1 MQTRIAVLGSRNF
14 IDRLKLLEQEIPSIR
29 LDYYQYHT
37 PKEAKELLKIIK
49 PCDAVFFSGSL
60 PYLYTKQ
67 ERELLPVPSY
77 YLKQDG
83 TSVATTLLATCSTPI
98 QHISMD
104 LIEPALVDSVLQDI
118 NRTAS
123 VPFLMKVDPAFSL
136 EELTSFHIN
145 LQKAKKTK
153 LAITSVHAVYEALVQ
168 KGIPV
173 VRMIDPK
180 NSILKSLEETRSL
193 ALLTKSEAAKIAVC
207 SISLTEPDVNT
218 ETGLKQITDSID
230 ASIVKADDLLYL
242 LFTTQG
248 KVQQALSH
256 DKVTSWLE
264 LFSTPIRIAFGY
276 GTTAIEASENAKDA
290 LAHAT
295 ENTVFLMNEKK
306 QLSGPLYQEETKI
319 NLRTD
324 DPRLVLLAKETTL
337 SPANLSKIMLFS
349 RLHHSVAFTAH
360 DLEIFLK
367 VSRRT
372 TERILKKLVNQ
383 GYASIVGEEMT
394 YQQGRP
400 RAVYEFNF
408 PTYQ

>member
-1 MQTRIAVLGSRNF
+1 MQTRIAVLGSENF
-14 IDRLKLLEQEIPSIR
+14 INRLKLFEQEIPSIR

-37 PKEAKELLKIIK
+37 PKEARTLLKNIK

-60 PYLYTKQ
+60 PYLYAKQ
-67 ERELLPVPSY
+67 EREMLPVPSY

-83 TSVATTLLATCSTPI
+83 TSVATTLLATCRTPI
-98 QHISMD
+98 QQISMD
-104 LIEPALVDSVLQDI
+104 LIEPTLVESVLQDI
-118 NRTAS
+118 NQTDS
-123 VPFLMKVDPAFSL
+123 VPFLKQIDPAFSL
-136 EELTSFHIN
+136 EEVVFFHIN
-145 LQKAKKTK
+145 LQRTGKTK
-153 LAITSVHAVYEALVQ
+153 LAITSVHAVHEVLVQ
-168 KGIPV
+168 RGVPV

-180 NSILKSLEETRSL
+180 NSILKSIEETKTL
-193 ALLTKSEAAKIAVC
+193 ALLAKSEAAKIAVC
-207 SISLTEPDVNT
+207 SISLTEQDLHT
-218 ETGLKQITDSID
+218 TATLKSIADSID
-230 ASIVKADDLLYL
+230 ASLVKTDDLLYL

-248 KVQQALSH
+248 KVQQALESN
-256 DKVTSWLE
+256 KVNGWLKF
-264 LFSTPIRIAFGY
+264 FSTPIRIAFGY
-276 GTTAIEASENAKDA
+276 GTTAIEASENAKGA

-306 QLSGPLYQEETKI
+306 QLTSPLFQEETKI
-319 NLRTD
+319 NLRTSN
-324 DPRLVLLAKETTL
+324 PRLLVLAKETTL
-337 SPANLSKIMLFS
+337 SPANLSKIMEFS

-372 TERILKKLVNQ
+372 TERILKKLLNH

-400 RAVYEFNF
+400 RAIYEFNF

>member
-1 MQTRIAVLGSRNF
+1 MQTRIAVLGSENF
-14 IDRLKLLEQEIPSIR
+14 INRLKLFEQEIPSIR

-37 PKEAKELLKIIK
+37 PKEAKELLKNIK

-60 PYLYTKQ
+60 PYLYAKQ
-67 ERELLPVPSY
+67 EREMLPVPSY

-83 TSVATTLLATCSTPI
+83 TSVATTLLATCNTPI
-98 QHISMD
+98 QQISMD
-104 LIEPALVDSVLQDI
+104 LIEPALVESVLQDI
-118 NRTAS
+118 NQTDS
-123 VPFLMKVDPAFSL
+123 VPFLKQIDPAFSL
-136 EELTSFHIN
+136 DEVVSFHIN
-145 LQKAKKTK
+145 LQRTGKTK
-153 LAITSVHAVYEALVQ
+153 LAITSVHAVYETLVQ
-168 KGIPV
+168 RGIPV

-207 SISLTEPDVNT
+207 SISLTEQDMNT
-218 ETGLKQITDSID
+218 ASALQRITDSID

-248 KVQQALSH
+248 KVQQALEH
-256 DKVTSWLE
+256 NKVNNWLE

-276 GTTAIEASENAKDA
+276 GTTAIEASANAKDA
-290 LAHAT
+290 LAHAK

-306 QLSGPLYQEETKI
+306 QLTSPLFQEETKI
-319 NLRTD
+319 NLRTS
-324 DPRLVLLAKETTL
+324 DPRLMVLAKETTL

-372 TERILKKLVNQ
+372 TERILKKLLNH

-400 RAVYEFNF
+400 RAIYEFNF

>member
-14 IDRLKLLEQEIPSIR
+14 IDRLKLFEQEIPSIR

-37 PKEAKELLKIIK
+37 PKEAKELLKNIK

-60 PYLYTKQ
+60 PYLYAEQ

-83 TSVATTLLATCSTPI
+83 TSVATTLLATCNTPI
-98 QHISMD
+98 QQISMD
-104 LIEPALVDSVLQDI
+104 LIEPALVESVLQDI
-118 NRTAS
+118 NQTDS
-123 VPFLMKVDPAFSL
+123 VPFLKQIDPAFSL
-136 EELTSFHIN
+136 DEVVSFHIN
-145 LQKAKKTK
+145 LQRKEKTK
-153 LAITSVHAVYEALVQ
+153 LAITSVHAVYETLVQ
-168 KGIPV
+168 RGIPV

-207 SISLTEPDVNT
+207 SISLTEQDIHT
-218 ETGLKQITDSID
+218 AATLKSIADSID
-230 ASIVKADDLLYL
+230 ASIVKSDDLLYL

-248 KVQQALSH
+248 KVQQALQSN
-256 DKVTSWLE
+256 KVDGWLK

-295 ENTVFLMNEKK
+295 ENTAFLMNERK
-306 QLSGPLYQEETKI
+306 QLTGPLFQDKTKI
-319 NLRTD
+319 NLRTS
-324 DPRLVLLAKETTL
+324 DPRLLVLAKETTL

-372 TERILKKLVNQ
+372 TERILKKLLNK

-400 RAVYEFNF
+400 RAIYEFNF